1 MKVRAV
7 PIFSIVRLE
16 AEDSALRGKRATWK
30 PREYSE
36 WEVVMGEN

>member
-16 AEDSALRGKRATWK
+16 AEDSASRGKRGDLEA
-30 PREYSE
+30 PR
-36 WEVVMGEN
+36 VQ